1 MDPKQGREEVSG
13 LLQKPSVG
21 AVAVIEILLVWI
33 YKRLRRD
40 WGVGRKEGKGEK
52 GKGWGFVGLE
62 GG

>member
-1 MDPKQGREEVSG
+1 M
-13 LLQKPSVG
+13 
-21 AVAVIEILLVWI
+21 IEILLVWI